1 MSDTLPGIHV
11 LPNGGYR
18 VVASISRTV
27 RQEKRFP
34 KGTAVRT
41 MTRWQADTRVELRK
55 RPTPAEA
62 GSILADIENDYMPA
76 VATMPTRA
84 TRRRHLG
91 LWAVA
96 LGPHRRRD
104 TVSAHELRAI
114 LERWRAGGWEP
125 ATCNRARTALM
136 HFYTV
141 LNGKSGAN
149 PVRDVP
155 KYRERVKPPKPNDYA
170 TLERILDAM
179 PDTGQRLKGETPKE
193 VSQTKARLRVIAY
206 TGIPHA
212 GVMRLTP
219 EHVQWAER
227 VIYLKGRDKGD
238 GTHDALLPLT
248 AAGIA
253 ALAAFAAADAWGP
266 FSQSAMR
273 TSFRRAAKA
282 CGRPDLTPYDLRHL
296 YGTQMLRSSK
306 NRSAVRDL
314 MQHTTD
320 TTTNRYVRGAI
331 RAELLDAVAAYDRDV
346 VVPGCGTTH
355 RQTVG
360 TEVK

>member
-1 MSDTLPGIHV
+1 MSAKLPGIHA
-11 LPNGGYR
+11 LPTGGYR

-27 RQEKRFP
+27 RQEKRFK

-41 MTRWQADTRVELRK
+41 MTRWQSDTCVELRK
-55 RPTPAEA
+55 RPKAAEA
-62 GSILADIENDYMPA
+62 GSLLADLENDYLPA
-76 VATMPTRA
+76 VANMPTKA
-84 TRRRHLG
+84 TRERHLR

-96 LGPHRRRD
+96 LGPHRTRAS
-104 TVSAHELRAI
+104 VNAHELRAT
-114 LERWRAGGWEP
+114 LERWKAGGWEP

-136 HFYTV
+136 HFFTV

-155 KYRERVKPPKPNDYA
+155 KYYERVRPPKVLDYP
-170 TLERILDAM
+170 LIERILNHM
-179 PDTGQRLKGETPKE
+179 PDDGQCVKGQPQSFVNKTR
-193 VSQTKARLRVIAY
+193 ARLRVIAY
-206 TGIPHA
+206 TGLPHTQI
-212 GVMRLTP
+212 MQLRP
-219 EHVQWAER
+219 EHIRWAER
-227 VIYLKGRDKGD
+227 VIYVKGRDKGK
-238 GTHDALLPLT
+238 GTEDTLLPLT

-253 ALAAFAAADAWGP
+253 VLTAFADADAWGA

-273 TSFRRAAKA
+273 VSFRRAAKA

-306 NRSAVRDL
+306 NRAAVRDL

-331 RAELLDAVAAYDRDV
+331 GAELLEAVAAYDRDV
-346 VVPGCGTTH
+346 KVPGLAKVEG
-355 RQTVG
+355 V
-360 TEVK
+360 